1 MSLAASQRRDQR
13 RRLVVSWNRSAAT
26 PASSVAESR
35 RLADYS
41 PEALPEH
48 QPSLATLLPTGL
60 GGFSLAA
67 LGLLALIAAA
77 VGVGVW
83 EMVARGPVFPAGS
96 PRFAATLAALRQCL
110 DLRTFL
116 SIGGWLAQICL
127 IIATATALIV
137 RLMRRHRRDDYRG
150 RYRAWGWLAGLF
162 MLTACAGQVP
172 VGPLVSAIA
181 SDATGVTLGPDGMGW
196 WVLTA
201 GLLYAAVG
209 LWAVLPLHER
219 FSTGVWLSLCLAA
232 WAAAAAC
239 GWIGRG
245 GDLQGRDSCLVIGN
259 TCWMAGGALAAIAML
274 AAARSVLRE
283 VRGLPARTAA
293 STESV
298 SSESDQAMRKTSAA
312 PRTVSDDQN
321 AVERRSRNTVSHASS
336 HASNHDE
343 DDGDGD
349 DGRGQARCGEARCG
363 ETGFGETGFGET
375 ADESEADDEAGQSGR
390 HLSKSERKRLK
401 KLARMGRAA

>member
-13 RRLVVSWNRSAAT
+13 RRLVVSWNRSAT
-26 PASSVAESR
+26 TTASSAAESR

-48 QPSLATLLPTGL
+48 QPSLATLLPSGL

-67 LGLLALIAAA
+67 LGLLTLLATA

-83 EMVARGPVFPAGS
+83 ELVARGPVFSADF

-110 DLRTFL
+110 DLHTFL
-116 SIGGWLAQICL
+116 SIGGWLAQLCL

-181 SDATGVTLGPDGMGW
+181 SDASGVTLGPDGMGW
-196 WVLTA
+196 WVLSA
-201 GLLYAAVG
+201 GLLYAAVS

-219 FSTGVWLSLCLAA
+219 LATGVWLSLCLAA
-232 WAAAAAC
+232 WAAAAGC
-239 GWIGRG
+239 GWMGRG
-245 GDLQGRDSCLVIGN
+245 GDVEGRESCLVIGN

-283 VRGLPARTAA
+283 VRGLPARNAA
-293 STESV
+293 STASV
-298 SSESDQAMRKTSAA
+298 AADGDQAVRKTTAA
-312 PRTVSDDQN
+312 PRTASDEKD
-321 AVERRSRNTVSHASS
+321 AVERRSSSTSS

-343 DDGDGD
+343 DDADGN
-349 DGRGQARCGEARCG
+349 DGR
-363 ETGFGETGFGET
+363 GETGFGET

>member
-26 PASSVAESR
+26 PGSSVAESR

-67 LGLLALIAAA
+67 MGLLTLLAAA

-83 EMVARGPVFPAGS
+83 EMVVRGPVFSAGS
-96 PRFAATLAALRQCL
+96 PRFAATLGALRQCL
-110 DLRTFL
+110 DLRTVL

-172 VGPLVSAIA
+172 VGPLVAAIA

-201 GLLYAAVG
+201 GLLYAAVS

-219 FSTGVWLSLCLAA
+219 FSTGIWLSLCLAA

-245 GDLQGRDSCLVIGN
+245 ADLQGRDSCLVIGN

-283 VRGLPARTAA
+283 VRGLPARTV
-293 STESV
+293 TTKESA
-298 SSESDQAMRKTSAA
+298 SSESDEGLRKTSAA
-312 PRTVSDDQN
+312 PRTLSDDRD
-321 AVERRSRNTVSHASS
+321 AAERRSRNTASHASS

-343 DDGDGD
+343 DDADGD
-349 DGRGQARCGEARCG
+349 DGRGEARFGEA
-363 ETGFGETGFGET
+363 GFRETGFGET